1 MIVRSDF
8 VFRHAGGCL
17 FETPDLCTPPGARR
31 CWVAT
36 LWHDPSV
43 GSIARLMWQPGERG
57 WQLPVTLAVGD
68 VIEFGAVIEGNDG
81 QRLSASACWYG
92 WLDHA
97 TDRAL
102 ILHGPFQHAAA
113 ALDDARPLVDEI
125 RLAQLTALSTDA
137 TAATGGATR
146 A

>member
-1 MIVRSDF
+1 MSCEF

-17 FETPDLCTPPGARR
+17 IEIPDLDTSAGTRR

-36 LWHDPSV
+36 LWHDPTERA
-43 GSIARLMWQPGERG
+43 ITRLLWRPGERG

-68 VIEFGAVIEGNDG
+68 VIEFGAASTDAGGET
-81 QRLSASACWYG
+81 LSTHWYG

-102 ILHGPFQHAAA
+102 IVRGPYLHSSAAIDA
-113 ALDDARPLVDEI
+113 ARLLVDEI
-125 RLAQLTALSTDA
+125 RLAQLAEPTNHAPA
-137 TAATGGATR
+137 VTGGSR
-146 A
+146 PV

>member
-1 MIVRSDF
+1 MSSEF

-17 FETPDLCTPPGARR
+17 IEIPDLDTSAGTRR

-36 LWHDPSV
+36 LWHDPTERA
-43 GSIARLMWQPGERG
+43 ITRLLWQPGERG

-68 VIEFGAVIEGNDG
+68 VIEFGAASTDAGGET
-81 QRLSASACWYG
+81 LSTHWYG

-102 ILHGPFQHAAA
+102 IVRGPNRHSSAAIDA
-113 ALDDARPLVDEI
+113 ARLLVDEI
-125 RLAQLTALSTDA
+125 RLAQLAEPTNHAPA
-137 TAATGGATR
+137 VTGGSR
-146 A
+146 RV

>member
-1 MIVRSDF
+1 MSCEF

-17 FETPDLCTPPGARR
+17 IEIPDLDTSAGVRR

-36 LWHDPSV
+36 LWHDPTMRA
-43 GSIARLMWQPGERG
+43 ITRLLWHEGERG

-68 VIEFGAVIEGNDG
+68 VIEFGAASTNDG
-81 QRLSASACWYG
+81 GETHSTHWYG

-102 ILHGPFQHAAA
+102 IVRGPYLHSGA
-113 ALDDARPLVDEI
+113 ALDDARMLVDEI
-125 RLAQLTALSTDA
+125 RLAQLATPSSDA
-137 TAATGGATR
+137 PAVTGGSR
-146 A
+146 RV

>member
-1 MIVRSDF
+1 MSCEF

-17 FETPDLCTPPGARR
+17 IEIPDLYTSAGVRR

-36 LWHDPSV
+36 LWHDPTV
-43 GSIARLMWQPGERG
+43 RAITRLLWHAGERG

-68 VIEFGAVIEGNDG
+68 VIEFGAASTNDG
-81 QRLSASACWYG
+81 GETHSTHWYG

-102 ILHGPFQHAAA
+102 IVRGPYLHSGA
-113 ALDDARPLVDEI
+113 ALDDARMLVDEI
-125 RLAQLTALSTDA
+125 RLAQLAAPSSDA
-137 TAATGGATR
+137 PAVTGGSR
-146 A
+146 RV

>member
-1 MIVRSDF
+1 MSCEF

-17 FETPDLCTPPGARR
+17 IEIPDLDTSAGIRR

-36 LWHDPSV
+36 LWHDPT
-43 GSIARLMWQPGERG
+43 ARTITRLVWHPGERG

-68 VIEFGAVIEGNDG
+68 VIEFGAASTGDG
-81 QRLSASACWYG
+81 GETCSTHWYG

-102 ILHGPFQHAAA
+102 IVRGPYLHSGAAI
-113 ALDDARPLVDEI
+113 DDARMLVDEI
-125 RLAQLTALSTDA
+125 RLAQLAAPISDA
-137 TAATGGATR
+137 PAVTGGSR
-146 A
+146 RV

>member
-1 MIVRSDF
+1 MSCEF

-17 FETPDLCTPPGARR
+17 IEIPDLDTSAGVRR

-36 LWHDPSV
+36 LWHDPTV
-43 GSIARLMWQPGERG
+43 RAITRLLWHAGERG

-68 VIEFGAVIEGNDG
+68 VIEFGAASTNDG
-81 QRLSASACWYG
+81 GETHSTHWYG

-102 ILHGPFQHAAA
+102 IVRGPYLHSGA
-113 ALDDARPLVDEI
+113 ALDDARMLVDEI
-125 RLAQLTALSTDA
+125 RLAQLAAPSSDA
-137 TAATGGATR
+137 PAVTGGSR
-146 A
+146 RV